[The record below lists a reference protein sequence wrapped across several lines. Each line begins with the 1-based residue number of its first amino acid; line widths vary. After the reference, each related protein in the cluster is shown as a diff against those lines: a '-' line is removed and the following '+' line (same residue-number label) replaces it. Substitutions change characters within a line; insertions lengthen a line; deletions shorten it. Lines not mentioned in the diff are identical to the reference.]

1 MNSKDELYYSAI
13 DLLHRLIRTPSISR
27 EEDAAA
33 QIICETLQKNRFT
46 PYRAGNNVWTFAREF
61 DSEKPTVLLNSHI
74 DTVKPTDSWSRPP
87 FVPIEEDNRLYGLG
101 SNDAGASVVSLLS
114 AFIHLS
120 ETEQPYNLVF
130 LASAEEEVSG
140 QNGIVKTLEQLP
152 TIDFAV
158 VGEPTDMQPAVC
170 EKGLLVLDCSTHGKS
185 GHAARNEGI
194 NALYKAT
201 ETIEALRTF
210 EFPLASDLLGKVK
223 LTVTQI
229 QAGTQHNVIPDRC
242 DFVVDVRTNDRY
254 TNAEAVEILKSR
266 FPEVEIT
273 PRSLRLNSSAISMQH
288 PFVRRALLAGY
299 KPFGS
304 PTLSDQALMP
314 FPSVKMGPGD
324 SSRSHTADEY
334 IILEEIREAIEVY
347 ICLLDRL
354 QIEKSAQ

>member
-140 QNGIVKTLEQLP
+140 QNGIVKALEQLP
-152 TIDFAV
+152 TFDFAV
-158 VGEPTDMQPAVC
+158 GGEARRLRKRVACTRLFHIWKVGTRRSQRRNQRLVQSHRNDRSPTNIRVSARFRFI
-170 EKGLLVLDCSTHGKS
+170 GKS
-185 GHAARNEGI
+185 KTDCHPNSGRNTTQR
-194 NALYKAT
+194 YPRP
-201 ETIEALRTF
+201 LRFCSRCTHQR
-210 EFPLASDLLGKVK
+210 PLHQCRSRRDS
-223 LTVTQI
+223 QI
-229 QAGTQHNVIPDRC
+229 
-242 DFVVDVRTNDRY
+242 
-254 TNAEAVEILKSR
+254 
-266 FPEVEIT
+266 
-273 PRSLRLNSSAISMQH
+273 
-288 PFVRRALLAGY
+288 PF
-299 KPFGS
+299 
-304 PTLSDQALMP
+304 
-314 FPSVKMGPGD
+314 
-324 SSRSHTADEY
+324 SRSGNHTSLLTAQFIGNFHTAPVCPQSTLCR
-334 IILEEIREAIEVY
+334 I
-347 ICLLDRL
+347 
-354 QIEKSAQ
+354 

>member
-87 FVPIEEDNRLYGLG
+87 FVPIEEDNQLYGLG
-101 SNDAGASVVSLLS
+101 SNDAGASVL
-114 AFIHLS
+114 
-120 ETEQPYNLVF
+120 QPCFFGIRRGRGLRAKRYCQG
-130 LASAEEEVSG
+130 SG
-140 QNGIVKTLEQLP
+140 TTADYRFRRGRR
-152 TIDFAV
+152 
-158 VGEPTDMQPAVC
+158 
-170 EKGLLVLDCSTHGKS
+170 THGY
-185 GHAARNEGI
+185 AARR
-194 NALYKAT
+194 
-201 ETIEALRTF
+201 LRKRVACTRLF
-210 EFPLASDLLGKVK
+210 HTWKVGTRRSQRRNQRLVQSHRNDRSPTNIRVSTRFRFIGKSK
-223 LTVTQI
+223 TDCYPI

-266 FPEVEIT
+266 FPEVKIT

>member
-140 QNGIVKTLEQLP
+140 QNGIVKALEQLP

-158 VGEPTDMQPAVC
+158 VGEPTGMQPAVC
-170 EKGLLVLDCSTHGKS
+170 EKGLLVLDCSTYGKS
-185 GHAARNEGI
+185 GQRLVQSHRNDRSPTNIRVSARFRFIGKSKTDCHPNSGRNTTQRYPRPLRFCSRCTHQRPLHQCRSRRDSQIPFPRSGNHASLPTAQFIGNFHAA
-194 NALYKAT
+194 
-201 ETIEALRTF
+201 
-210 EFPLASDLLGKVK
+210 PVCS
-223 LTVTQI
+223 Q
-229 QAGTQHNVIPDRC
+229 
-242 DFVVDVRTNDRY
+242 
-254 TNAEAVEILKSR
+254 S
-266 FPEVEIT
+266 T
-273 PRSLRLNSSAISMQH
+273 PCRI
-288 PFVRRALLAGY
+288 
-299 KPFGS
+299 
-304 PTLSDQALMP
+304 
-314 FPSVKMGPGD
+314 
-324 SSRSHTADEY
+324 
-334 IILEEIREAIEVY
+334 
-347 ICLLDRL
+347 
-354 QIEKSAQ
+354 

>member
-158 VGEPTDMQPAVC
+158 VGEPTGMQPAVC
-170 EKGLLVLDCSTHGKS
+170 
-185 GHAARNEGI
+185 AWR
-194 NALYKAT
+194 
-201 ETIEALRTF
+201 
-210 EFPLASDLLGKVK
+210 
-223 LTVTQI
+223 
-229 QAGTQHNVIPDRC
+229 
-242 DFVVDVRTNDRY
+242 
-254 TNAEAVEILKSR
+254 
-266 FPEVEIT
+266 
-273 PRSLRLNSSAISMQH
+273 RL
-288 PFVRRALLAGY
+288 
-299 KPFGS
+299 
-304 PTLSDQALMP
+304 
-314 FPSVKMGPGD
+314 
-324 SSRSHTADEY
+324 
-334 IILEEIREAIEVY
+334 
-347 ICLLDRL
+347 
-354 QIEKSAQ
+354 